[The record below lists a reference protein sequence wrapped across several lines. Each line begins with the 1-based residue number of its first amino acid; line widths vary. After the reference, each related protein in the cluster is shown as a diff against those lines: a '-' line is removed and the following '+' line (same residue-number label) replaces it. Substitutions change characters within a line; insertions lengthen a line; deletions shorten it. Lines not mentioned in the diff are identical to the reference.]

1 MQKPFIIPL
10 LLVVLLVVTVVMMGG
25 DADRARELDAV
36 YRNSGFSGATK
47 ELMIWLMAFGLGGF
61 IFYLTLTRR

>member
-1 MQKPFIIPL
+1 MQKRFIIPFA
-10 LLVVLLVVTVVMMGG
+10 LVCLLVVTVIMMGG
-25 DADRARELDAV
+25 DADKARELDSV

-61 IFYLTLTRR
+61 ILYLTLTRR